1 MLSNTSKYAIRATI
15 YIALNSNEDQ
25 KIGIKK
31 ISEDLDIPSPFLSKI
46 LQVLVKHKL
55 LSSTKGPNG
64 GFGIGKDPNKIFIYE
79 IVNIFDGNDL
89 FEKCLVSMR
98 NCNESGMQCPLH
110 NQYEKIRS
118 QLLVMFK
125 EQHIGALAQEIK
137 RSEKSIII

>member
-98 NCNESGMQCPLH
+98 NCNESGIQCPLH

>member
-15 YIALNSNEDQ
+15 YIALNSNDKH

-55 LSSTKGPNG
+55 LASTKGPNG
-64 GFGIGKDPNKIFIYE
+64 GFGVGKDPNLISLYD

-89 FEKCLVSMR
+89 FEKCLISMR
-98 NCNESGMQCPLH
+98 NCKEGGMQCPLH
-110 NQYEKIRS
+110 NKYEIIRN
-118 QLLVMFK
+118 QLLILFN
-125 EQHIGALAQEIK
+125 EQHIGELAEEIK
-137 RSEKSIII
+137 KSEKSIIL